1 MKKITPPLVG
11 VSILIYGQSVKIIE
25 IEKFNDDTTLLHL
38 EESIVV
44 PDVRYTTDVINLN
57 EYIK

>member
-1 MKKITPPLVG
+1 MKKFTPPLVG
-11 VSILIYGQSVKIIE
+11 ESILIYGQSVKIIE

-44 PDVRYTTDVINLN
+44 PDVRYTTDTINLN

>member
-1 MKKITPPLVG
+1 MKNNKLPIVNE
-11 VSILIYGQSVKIIE
+11 SILIYGQYVKVIE
-25 IEKFNDDTTLLHL
+25 IENYNNGNILLHL

-44 PDVRYTTDVINLN
+44 PDSRYTTDIININ

>member
-11 VSILIYGQSVKIIE
+11 ESILIYGQSVKIIE